1 MRVERLRA
9 SAFRCYAR
17 VEIEFADGVTAIV
30 GPNGAGKTSLL
41 EAVHFGCLAW
51 SPRTTD
57 EARLV
62 ADGEQV
68 TRVEVSAVAEGRP
81 TEVAVGFRPGPAQAR
96 DRRRLAAR
104 RRSMRSSRASRSS
117 SSRPTASRSSRA
129 RRRRGA
135 PTSTARPPAAGPPPR
150 STSREFTRA
159 LSQRNHL
166 LAPRPGGGR
175 ERGARS
181 IRGTTPSRRPAR
193 PSRTCAARLVDQLEP
208 AFAAR
213 LEALGGGPASPALVY
228 RPHGPVDAEGLR
240 ELLRRRRRPDIERAL
255 TGAGPQHDD
264 IVFTEAR
271 DVRTYGSQGEQRSA
285 LLALVLAEADTLT
298 EARGER
304 PLLLLDDVASELDR
318 ERRGRLLDA
327 LAAPGQTLLTT
338 TQEDDLA
345 ASVAHTVAVRDG
357 ALVEAA

>member
-1 MRVERLRA
+1 VRVERLRA
-9 SAFRCYAR
+9 SAFRCYSR
-17 VEIEFADGVTAIV
+17 IEIEFADGVTAIV

-57 EARLV
+57 ESRLV

-81 TEVAVGFRPGPAQAR
+81 TEVAVGFRPGQPKRVTVDGSRPASLDALVAR
-96 DRRRLAAR
+96 FPILVFTPDRLAVVKGAPATRRAYFDRAAAR
-104 RRSMRSSRASRSS
+104 RW
-117 SSRPTASRSSRA
+117 
-129 RRRRGA
+129 
-135 PTSTARPPAAGPPPR
+135 PAAAA
-150 STSREFTRA
+150 TSREFTRA

-166 LAPRPGGGR
+166 LRRVRAGVASAEALDPWD
-175 ERGARS
+175 EAVATTGAALSDVR
-181 IRGTTPSRRPAR
+181 
-193 PSRTCAARLVDQLEP
+193 ARLVDLLEP

-213 LEALGGGPASPALVY
+213 LESLGGGPASPALVY
-228 RPHGPVDAEGLR
+228 RPHGPVDGEGLR

-264 IVFTEAR
+264 IVFSEAR

-318 ERRGRLLDA
+318 DRRGRLLDA